1 MIRNWICTIKR
12 LQDNNFFSL
21 FSQVRMAFRT
31 AAVCAGYLFV
41 AGGLTDG
48 KKGHATVTQA
58 LQLARQILAF
68 YLFCNAYMVWA
79 SDEDRLAHIKNIPGG
94 QIMIII
100 VIALYVI
107 SGLCIYGGFEAG
119 YFARIVAW
127 QLVIITALVDFN
139 TRYWFRSSSHVEFWH
154 QIQHASRNLSVIG
167 SLLLLARIRHW

>member
-1 MIRNWICTIKR
+1 MIRNRICIIKR
-12 LQDNNFFSL
+12 LQDNHFFPL
-21 FSQVRMAFRT
+21 FAQVRMAFRT

-41 AGGLTDG
+41 AGGLTDS

-79 SDEDRLAHIKNIPGG
+79 SDEDCLAHIKNIPGG

-107 SGLCIYGGFEAG
+107 PGLCIYGGYEAG

-139 TRYWFRSSSHVEFWH
+139 TRYWLRSSSHVEFWH
-154 QIQHASRNLSVIG
+154 QIQHASRNISVIG